1 MQPHGTLV
9 LEPRLAMRRITGIA
23 ISLGVLLTLR
33 AQVEVQ
39 PRPKPTS
46 KEQALSRS
54 TLRVDTT
61 LVLVPVSV
69 NDPLGR
75 PVSGL
80 EKENFRLFEDKV
92 EQTISQFAMDDEPI
106 AVGLVFDTS
115 GSMGEKLGRSRMA
128 AAEFFKIA
136 NPEDEFFLVEFDNA
150 PRLEV
155 PLTQDTGRIESQ
167 LAFSRSRGST
177 ALLDAIYL
185 ALHEIK
191 RSKTNKKALLIISD
205 GGDNHSR
212 YTLNELNNVVV
223 ESDALIYSIGVFG
236 RAATA
241 EELGGPELLSR
252 ISEQTGGRLL
262 YGDPRRPPGYCEEDR
277 PRVTEPVCARLCA
290 EEPAERWEIPS
301 DTGQGDSAA
310 GVALAARPLA
320 VGVHRSLGIK
330 RQGH

>member
-1 MQPHGTLV
+1 
-9 LEPRLAMRRITGIA
+9 MRRSIGIA
-23 ISLGVLLTLR
+23 VSLGVLLALR
-33 AQVEVQ
+33 AQVEIE
-39 PRPKPTS
+39 PRAKPAA
-46 KEQALSRS
+46 KEQAAPRS

-80 EKENFRLFEDKV
+80 EKDNFRLFEDKV

-136 NPEDEFFLVEFDNA
+136 NPEDEFFLVEFDNI

-167 LAFSRSRGST
+167 LAFSRSKGST
-177 ALLDAIYL
+177 ALLDAIYI

-191 RSKTNKKALLIISD
+191 GSKKNKKALLIISD

-212 YTLNELNNVVV
+212 YTLREVNNVVV

-236 RAATA
+236 GAASP
-241 EELGGPELLSR
+241 EEVGGPELLSR

-262 YGDPRRPPGYCEEDR
+262 YAVASDLPDIAKKIGLELRNRYVLGYAPKNQARDGKYHRIQVKVIAPRGLPALRAHWRLGYTAPP
-277 PRVTEPVCARLCA
+277 
-290 EEPAERWEIPS
+290 
-301 DTGQGDSAA
+301 
-310 GVALAARPLA
+310 
-320 VGVHRSLGIK
+320 K
-330 RQGH
+330 